1 MNITTVCPDLA
12 KCIQARGQTSLLA
25 SLVPLTL
32 QARFGRKSLDTS
44 AADESDSGFYH
55 P

>member
-1 MNITTVCPDLA
+1 MNSTTVCPDLA
-12 KCIQARGQTSLLA
+12 KCIQSWGQTSPFP

-32 QARFGRKSLDTS
+32 PARFGRKSLDTS
-44 AADESDSGFYH
+44 AADESDLSFYR